1 MDLRVQ
7 SQTGKS
13 DRQTPGIASGQPT
26 ENKILELFCTHICIR
41 QSTHELHFIIHRF
54 AFLHTCSLISGYFS
68 SGERW
73 GTLLLTYS
81 IN

>member
-1 MDLRVQ
+1 MNYILSYTDLH
-7 SQTGKS
+7 SLHTG
-13 DRQTPGIASGQPT
+13 
-26 ENKILELFCTHICIR
+26 
-41 QSTHELHFIIHRF
+41 
-54 AFLHTCSLISGYFS
+54 TCSLISGYFS

>member
-26 ENKILELFCTHICIR
+26 ENKILESFCTHICI
-41 QSTHELHFIIHRF
+41 SNLLMNYTLSYTDLHS
-54 AFLHTCSLISGYFS
+54 LHTCSLISGYFS